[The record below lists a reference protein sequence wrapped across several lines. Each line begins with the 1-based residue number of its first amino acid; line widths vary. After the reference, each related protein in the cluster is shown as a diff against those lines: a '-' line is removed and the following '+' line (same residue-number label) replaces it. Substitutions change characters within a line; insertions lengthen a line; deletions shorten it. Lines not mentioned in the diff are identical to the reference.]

1 MSHGADLDL
10 LAARAAAAG
19 LGQDFFASGDLAR
32 LIDWHREQRGH
43 EKVSV
48 TFTLRNGDTIDV
60 ANMLVRKG
68 FLMCLTNDPDEVV
81 FTPSTEVVKVHVTKL
96 QEEGRIGFSAEPI
109 AGADDA
115 AAS

>member
-1 MSHGADLDL
+1 MSQTNVDR
-10 LAARAAAAG
+10 LAARVAVAG
-19 LGQDFFASGDLAR
+19 LEDDFFASGDLAR

-48 TFTLRNGDTIDV
+48 TFTLRNGETVDV

-81 FTPSTEVVKVHVTKL
+81 FTRSSEVVTVHVGKL

-109 AGADDA
+109 PGADDA